1 MLRQTLSLVLVALL
15 TQVSLATPAA
25 AKTRK
30 EEAQK
35 RAAKVKSALAK
46 LGTGERAR
54 VEVKLLDKTELK
66 GYVREAG
73 EDGFVLVDDKTG
85 VATTVAYPQVGQVK
99 GHNLTTGQ
107 KVLIG
112 LGIAAGVMLFLAL
125 LIDD

>member
-1 MLRQTLSLVLVALL
+1 MFRQTLSLVLVALL
-15 TQVSLATPAA
+15 TQVSLAIPAA
-25 AKTRK
+25 AKTKK
-30 EEAQK
+30 EESQK

-73 EDGFVLVDDKTG
+73 EDGFVLVNDETG
-85 VATTVAYPQVGQVK
+85 TATTVAYPQVGQVK

-125 LIDD
+125 LIDE